1 MYAFKVMSWA
11 RYEQAT
17 GSGVEAI
24 PGVPGWLSPN
34 TSAPTYTPESR
45 LPLPEPCRFVLFVD
59 LELQLARNLAQ
70 SLQGLFGFSPPAQ
83 THEIVRIGH
92 DARARASLQPEL
104 LPSQH
109 PLEKRRLTSAHT
121 HLGHW
126 GFDQQTSLNRKSGI
140 PAHDDCGRHVGMSYV
155 MMRVYE
161 PRGEDF
167 RWFRVDC

>member
-45 LPLPEPCRFVLFVD
+45 PPLPGPCRFVLFVD

-83 THEIVRIGH
+83 AHEIVRIGH
-92 DARARASLQPEL
+92 DARARASLHPSTHWKSAA
-104 LPSQH
+104 LP
-109 PLEKRRLTSAHT
+109 RRTRISDI
-121 HLGHW
+121 G
-126 GFDQQTSLNRKSGI
+126 GSISK
-140 PAHDDCGRHVGMSYV
+140 PA
-155 MMRVYE
+155 
-161 PRGEDF
+161 
-167 RWFRVDC
+167 